1 MHEST
6 IELMYGAIRSEIE
19 GSVYKAVQDVG
30 IKVNKE
36 ELLRALMYDRQ
47 QYEKGFKDGMQAALE
62 KIASALTRRDPEI
75 CLLYAMQWEDD
86 GCCLDCVE
94 CVKKHSE

>member
-1 MHEST
+1 MYESP
-6 IELMYGAIRSEIE
+6 IEIMYGAMRNEIE
-19 GSVYKAVQDVG
+19 GAVYKAVQDVG
-30 IKVNKE
+30 IKVDKE
-36 ELLRALMYDRQ
+36 ELLLALMYDRQ

-62 KIASALTRRDPEI
+62 KIASCLKPRDPEI

-86 GCCLDCVE
+86 GCCMDCVE

>member
-1 MHEST
+1 MYESA
-6 IELMYGAIRSEIE
+6 IEIMYGAMRSEIE
-19 GSVYKAVQDVG
+19 GAVYKAVQDVG
-30 IKVNKE
+30 IKVDKE

-62 KIASALTRRDPEI
+62 KIASTLTPRNPEI
-75 CLLYAMQWEDD
+75 CLLYSMQWEDD